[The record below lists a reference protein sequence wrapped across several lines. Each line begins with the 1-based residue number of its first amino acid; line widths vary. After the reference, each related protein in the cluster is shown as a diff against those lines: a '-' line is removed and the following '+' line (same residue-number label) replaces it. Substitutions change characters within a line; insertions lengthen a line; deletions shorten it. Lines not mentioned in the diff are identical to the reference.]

1 MLAVALVD
9 FHDAMEMVLDAAN
22 QKDPAK
28 LVALYPEVS
37 DKLKVV
43 EAELNDAEI
52 QDIRANLDEL
62 LTLSKVPHSDAL
74 PAKGDSLKSSFVK
87 VYLKRG

>member
-1 MLAVALVD
+1 
-9 FHDAMEMVLDAAN
+9 VLDAAN

-28 LVALYPEVS
+28 LIALYPDVS

-43 EAELNDAEI
+43 EAEANDAEI
-52 QDIRANLDEL
+52 QEIRKNLDEL
-62 LTLSKVPHSDAL
+62 LAMAKEASKETMA
-74 PAKGDSLKSSFVK
+74 AKGDALKSSFVK